1 MAEAEVLNVVLREE
15 VGTNRARRLRAEGKV
30 PAVVYGHG
38 EKTVNI
44 SVPAEEIQA
53 AIRHGSHLVELQ
65 GAVKQNALIS
75 EVQWDPFGVDVLH
88 IDFTRV
94 VAGETV
100 EVTVPV
106 ELRGEAPGARE
117 GGILNHVLHEV
128 TMDCPVSAIVDK
140 IEVNINSMHL
150 GDSVTAGDLTLPAG
164 AKLVGDAEELVVQ
177 CIEPVAV
184 AEEEEA
190 VAGEAAEPEVIG
202 RKEEEEGEEAGG
214 EG

>member
-38 EKTVNI
+38 EETVNI

-53 AIRHGSHLVELQ
+53 AIRHGSHLVQLK

-75 EVQWDPFGVDVLH
+75 DVQWDPFGVDVLH

-117 GGILNHVLHEV
+117 GGILNHVVHEV
-128 TMDCPVSAIVDK
+128 TVECPVSAIPDK
-140 IEVNINSMHL
+140 IEVNINEMHL
-150 GDSVTAGDLTLPAG
+150 GNAVSLGELALPAG
-164 AKLVGDAEELVVQ
+164 AKLVGDPEELVVQ
-177 CIEPVAV
+177 CIEPMVV

-190 VAGEAAEPEVIG
+190 AAGETAEPEVIG